1 MKKIILSR
9 VLACILIIVAVFA
22 TACDRSEEVNIA
34 GSITDLYLA
43 GSLSREDIK
52 NIAALR
58 VGAVYEVDSEEQEVE
73 DYRRLEYEPIVP
85 EPLTEEQKK
94 RIEEAVAA
102 DAMELYGMAVYNYKF
117 QEYYGEYNGF
127 HIVEVYYDLEGGNW
141 LTEVR
146 RMITAGIYL
155 GLRGYPPLYV
165 WQDV

>member
-1 MKKIILSR
+1 M
-9 VLACILIIVAVFA
+9 
-22 TACDRSEEVNIA
+22 
-34 GSITDLYLA
+34 
-43 GSLSREDIK
+43 
-52 NIAALR
+52 
-58 VGAVYEVDSEEQEVE
+58 
-73 DYRRLEYEPIVP
+73 P

-155 GLRGYPPLYV
+155 GVGGPPPPCVGKNEKCCTWGGKGGAGPAFAVRAVCISISLSVSVFRSPSCNHTMMLTSRPGTTMNLRMGLPSTSGRMFSSASTASRI
-165 WQDV
+165 

>member
-1 MKKIILSR
+1 M
-9 VLACILIIVAVFA
+9 LACILLIVAVFA
-22 TACDRSEEVNIA
+22 TGCERPEEVNIP
-34 GSITDLYLA
+34 GPITDLYLA
-43 GSLSREDIK
+43 GSISREDIK

-58 VGAVYEVDSEEQEVE
+58 VGAVYEVDSKEQKIE
-73 DYRRLEYEPIVP
+73 DYRRLKYEPIVP

-117 QEYYGEYNGF
+117 QGYYGEYNGF
-127 HIVEVYYDLEGGNW
+127 YIVEVYYDLEGGLW
-141 LTEVR
+141 LTEVKE
-146 RMITAGIYL
+146 MITAGIYL

>member
-1 MKKIILSR
+1 M
-9 VLACILIIVAVFA
+9 
-22 TACDRSEEVNIA
+22 
-34 GSITDLYLA
+34 
-43 GSLSREDIK
+43 
-52 NIAALR
+52 
-58 VGAVYEVDSEEQEVE
+58 
-73 DYRRLEYEPIVP
+73 P